1 MSTGL
6 AFQSTLIGQTISL
19 RPLRGEDFE
28 ALHAAAADPLI
39 WEQHPDPLRYER
51 EAFRFRFFD
60 PAVACRMAYVVVNN
74 ATGQLIGSSRY
85 YENDAAKGE
94 IAIGYTFLAR
104 SHWGGSANR
113 EMKELMLNHAFAT
126 EIGRVWFH
134 VGKSNMRS
142 RKAMEK
148 IGGQFSHE
156 GVKEMGGMKIDY
168 VFFKIDKP
176 AV

>member
-1 MSTGL
+1 M
-6 AFQSTLIGQTISL
+6 IGPTISL
-19 RPLRGEDFE
+19 RPLVAADFE

-51 EAFRFRFFD
+51 EAFRLKFFD
-60 PAVACRMAYVVVNN
+60 PAVACNAAYVVVDN
-74 ATGQLIGSSRY
+74 ATGQLVGSSRY
-85 YENDAAKGE
+85 YERDDAKRE

-113 EMKELMLNHAFAT
+113 EMKQLMLAHAFAT
-126 EIGRVWFH
+126 GFERVWFH
-134 VGKSNMRS
+134 VGKTNMRS

-168 VFFKIDKP
+168 VFFNIDKP
-176 AV
+176 ARHSV

>member
-1 MSTGL
+1 M
-6 AFQSTLIGQTISL
+6 IGTTISL
-19 RPLRGEDFE
+19 RPLVAADFE

-51 EAFRFRFFD
+51 EAFRTKFFD
-60 PAVACRMAYVVVNN
+60 PAVACKLAYVVVDN
-74 ATGQLIGSSRY
+74 ATGQLVGSSRY
-85 YENDAAKGE
+85 YEQDDAKRE

-113 EMKELMLNHAFAT
+113 EMKQLMLAHAFAT
-126 EIGRVWFH
+126 GFDRVWFH
-134 VGKSNMRS
+134 VGKNNMRS

>member
-1 MSTGL
+1 MIH
-6 AFQSTLIGQTISL
+6 QVIGQTISL
-19 RPLRGEDFE
+19 RPLVAADFD

-51 EAFRFRFFD
+51 EAFRTKFFD
-60 PAVACRMAYVVVNN
+60 PAVACKMAYVVVEN

-85 YENDAAKGE
+85 YEHDEAKRE
-94 IAIGYTFLAR
+94 IAIGFTFLAR

-113 EMKELMLNHAFAT
+113 EMKQLMLAHAFAT
-126 EIGRVWFH
+126 GIERVWFH

-156 GVKEMGGMKIDY
+156 GVKEMAGLKIDY
-168 VFFKIDKP
+168 VFFKIDKS
-176 AV
+176 AFGSV

>member
-1 MSTGL
+1 M
-6 AFQSTLIGQTISL
+6 SL
-19 RPLRGEDFE
+19 RLVQAKDFDE
-28 ALHAAAADPLI
+28 LHTAAADPLI

-51 EAFRFRFFD
+51 EAFRIRFFE
-60 PAVACRMAYVVVNN
+60 PAVACKMAYAVVDN

-85 YENDAAKGE
+85 YEHDEAKRE

-113 EMKELMLNHAFAT
+113 EMKQLMLDHAFASGI
-126 EIGRVWFH
+126 ERVWFH

-156 GVKEMGGMKIDY
+156 AVKETGGMKIDY
-168 VFFKIDKP
+168 VFFKIDNPKKSSCH
-176 AV
+176 

>member
-1 MSTGL
+1 M
-6 AFQSTLIGQTISL
+6 IGKSITL
-19 RPLRGEDFE
+19 RPICAEDFD

-51 EAFRFRFFD
+51 EAFRTKFFD
-60 PAVACRMAYVVVNN
+60 PAVACNAAYVVVDN

-85 YENDAAKGE
+85 YEHDEAKRE
-94 IAIGYTFLAR
+94 IAIGFTFLAR
-104 SHWGGSANR
+104 SYWGGSANR
-113 EMKELMLNHAFAT
+113 EMKQLMLDHAFAT
-126 EIGRVWFH
+126 GINRVWFH

-176 AV
+176 AA